1 MTFPSLFMVPEM
13 KLILSC
19 NRPSILL
26 HFIAIPQIAWVPH
39 ESVLKSNDF
48 RLTFVLSDD
57 LERWDGRVG
66 WEGGD
71 VCIHIAD

>member
-1 MTFPSLFMVPEM
+1 MERERCDFS
-13 KLILSC
+13 
-19 NRPSILL
+19 
-26 HFIAIPQIAWVPH
+26 QIAWVPH
-39 ESVLKSNDF
+39 EPVLKSNDF
-48 RLTFVLSDD
+48 RLTSVLSDD